1 MSGLSLR
8 DRPVGIATAYGGFR
22 QFFNVVFVF
31 VTVLLLS
38 GASQAAGTGPLKLLV
53 LGDSLTAG
61 YGVKQGQAFTDQL
74 SAALQQAGRDV
85 TVINGGVSGDTT
97 AGGAGRLGWLL
108 ADRPDA
114 AIVELGANDALR
126 GLDPAATRANL
137 RQILTELRT
146 ANIPVLL
153 AGMLAPP
160 NLGREYGEAFNKIY
174 PDLAEEK
181 GVLLYP
187 FFLEGVAAMPELNQQ
202 DGIHPNPEGIA
213 VVTKRILPYVLKL
226 LDQADGGSR

>member
-8 DRPVGIATAYGGFR
+8 GQPVEVATAYGGFR
-22 QFFNVVFVF
+22 EFFNVVFALI
-31 VTVLLLS
+31 TVLLLS
-38 GASQAAGTGPLKLLV
+38 GTSHAAGPGPLKLLV

-61 YGVKQGQAFTDQL
+61 YGVKQGEAFTDQL
-74 SAALQQAGRDV
+74 SGRLEQAGRNV

-97 AGGAGRLGWLL
+97 AGGAGRLDWLL

-137 RQILTELRT
+137 RQIITKLR
-146 ANIPVLL
+146 AADMPVLL
-153 AGMLAPP
+153 AGMMAPP

-174 PDLAEEK
+174 LDLADENE
-181 GVLLYP
+181 VLLYP
-187 FFLEGVAAMPELNQQ
+187 FFLEGVAAVPELNQQ

-226 LDQADGGSR
+226 LDQVDGGSS

>member
-8 DRPVGIATAYGGFR
+8 DRPVGSATAYGGFR
-22 QFFNVVFVF
+22 QIFNVVFTLIAV
-31 VTVLLLS
+31 VALS
-38 GASQAAGTGPLKLLV
+38 GTSIAADRDPLKLLV

-61 YGVKQGQAFTDQL
+61 YGVRQGEAFTDQL
-74 SAALQQAGRDV
+74 SEALQQAGRKV

-97 AGGAGRLGWLL
+97 AGGASRLGWLL
-108 ADRPDA
+108 SDRPDA

-126 GLDPAATRANL
+126 GLEPAATRANL
-137 RQILTELRT
+137 DRIITELKA
-146 ANIPVLL
+146 ANVPVLL

-160 NLGREYGEAFNKIY
+160 NLGREYGEAFGRIY

-181 GVLLYP
+181 EVLLYP
-187 FFLEGVAAMPELNQQ
+187 FFLEGVAAVPELNQQ

-226 LDQADGGSR
+226 LDQADGGSS